1 VTCRAIPFCGPAR
14 VNRVRQGGSH
24 EAGRIRGRVSRSSLI
39 LSRAAE
45 RGRADRTPASRVG
58 ILAALLRKRATASTH
73 GADEVEQ
80 MLREQI
86 RWSLP
91 IERD

>member
-1 VTCRAIPFCGPAR
+1 MT
-14 VNRVRQGGSH
+14 
-24 EAGRIRGRVSRSSLI
+24 RSSLI

-45 RGRADRTPASRVG
+45 RGRADRTPASRER
-58 ILAALLRKRATASTH
+58 ILAALLRKRAAASVH
-73 GADEVEQ
+73 GADDMEA

-91 IERD
+91 IQRD